1 MKHAPDLDESL
12 VTLDGY
18 LRGHGTDAEAAA
30 IEADLFERAFAD
42 AAPELVF
49 VDELTSMV
57 QRLGQRGT
65 LELYIRAA
73 DVERIRASNRK
84 VQMIEIANKP
94 ELQSYVIE
102 ADTDVLIARTA
113 IDLRGFEELDLE
125 LYLGDSDVPAKVMR
139 DISFDADDG
148 AVFMCCEGELAR
160 ATTGI
165 RTKTR
170 LFGRDTNGRRLI
182 TEVNTFGTLGP

>member
-1 MKHAPDLDESL
+1 MKLAPDLDESL